1 MVTDWRKH
9 QKVPEITLKRSSSMR
24 ESGQENNSKLEN
36 DELVDID
43 VVASEMS
50 STEEKPII
58 AEI

>member
-1 MVTDWRKH
+1 
-9 QKVPEITLKRSSSMR
+9 MR

-43 VVASEMS
+43 DVASEMS